1 MQLRIFSPLSSGT
14 LEENQLGYV
23 NCDNVEYTEKL
34 YDTGNFS
41 ISTSANEDFTNLMK
55 LGTLVWIKDKGVS
68 LWGVIKAMDDI
79 NALEKPVNRYGDS
92 LTSYLSQRITTVG
105 SNGFDSV
112 KGSTEQVVKYFV
124 DKNLVNPV
132 DDKRK
137 IPYLVNATNQNR
149 GIQDDKYMVRYMP
162 VIDVVRDVCMTQKL
176 GFKIDMDVST
186 GNMYFDV
193 IQGIDRTAFQ
203 DERPRVIFDVDFG
216 TAKSSDYVEDLS
228 NYKNLFYTSKT
239 GAENEQTTTT
249 LTLWRKDETEPTGLE
264 RFESTLNVTV
274 DNEAVDIIG
283 EMQNIAYKE
292 MTNFERE
299 VNFKIA
305 LNGNLVY
312 NKDYKLGDFVTIQD
326 RGMSIIE
333 NVQLIE
339 VTHQWSRNGYTLV
352 GTFGK
357 PLRNRFEV
365 LKRDLSKGV
374 I

>member
-1 MQLRIFSPLSSGT
+1 
-14 LEENQLGYV
+14 
-23 NCDNVEYTEKL
+23 
-34 YDTGNFS
+34 
-41 ISTSANEDFTNLMK
+41 
-55 LGTLVWIKDKGVS
+55 
-68 LWGVIKAMDDI
+68 
-79 NALEKPVNRYGDS
+79 
-92 LTSYLSQRITTVG
+92 
-105 SNGFDSV
+105 
-112 KGSTEQVVKYFV
+112 
-124 DKNLVNPV
+124 
-132 DDKRK
+132 
-137 IPYLVNATNQNR
+137 
-149 GIQDDKYMVRYMP
+149 MVRYMP